1 MTAQATCAAPS
12 PLDLLLGAE
21 VVSIKANL
29 PTARYEIPRLS
40 EAAGAPVVFTLRALP
55 YGRVQEL
62 KRLAEEADIQILLAG
77 CVEPDLKAAALQ
89 EKFQGVTP
97 AETVKAML
105 LPGEIA
111 DLAIAVEK
119 LSGYRRT
126 TIEEVKTAEGS
137 RGPGAGPGVLPVRS
151 PRDPAGRLLP
161 AEPWREG
168 PDLGLCLL

>member
-1 MTAQATCAAPS
+1 MEQALTDGAAGAVPS
-12 PLDLLLGAE
+12 TLELLLGAG
-21 VVSIKANL
+21 VVSVKANM
-29 PTARYEIPRLS
+29 PTARYEISQLS

-62 KRLAEEADIQILLAG
+62 KRLTEEADIQILLAG

-105 LPGEIA
+105 LPGESA

-126 TIEEVKTAEGS
+126 TIEEVKNG
-137 RGPGAGPGVLPVRS
+137 
-151 PRDPAGRLLP
+151 
-161 AEPWREG
+161 
-168 PDLGLCLL
+168 

>member
-1 MTAQATCAAPS
+1 MSEHTTMIPAEGAGEKPS
-12 PLDLLLGAE
+12 ILELLLKPE
-21 VVSIKANL
+21 IPNVQKQL
-29 PTARYEIPRLS
+29 PTRSYKIKRLS
-40 EAAGAPVVFTLRALP
+40 ELCGQEVVFTLRALP

-62 KRLAEEADIQILLAG
+62 KRLTEEADIQILLAG

-126 TIEEVKTAEGS
+126 TIEEVKNG
-137 RGPGAGPGVLPVRS
+137 
-151 PRDPAGRLLP
+151 
-161 AEPWREG
+161 
-168 PDLGLCLL
+168 